1 MLLLANSHRRRPA
14 SHTIVEAHPD
24 VLARMEID
32 GWPERYAILTMAL
45 LSALTIALLS
55 RLTMA
60 RYFLW
65 LFTFMALYLLWPY
78 SLRPGVAVLAG
89 TWQQVL
95 PPLCDPASPPFDA
108 IFFDTFAEGMMHV
121 LVVGCCSWMLC
132 SRRDLPVALIMAML
146 TIAMLTVAML
156 TIAMLTIA
164 MLTMAVLTMAV
175 LTMAVLTMAMLTMD
189 GYVY

>member
-1 MLLLANSHRRRPA
+1 
-14 SHTIVEAHPD
+14 
-24 VLARMEID
+24 
-32 GWPERYAILTMAL
+32 
-45 LSALTIALLS
+45 
-55 RLTMA
+55 
-60 RYFLW
+60 
-65 LFTFMALYLLWPY
+65 MALYLLWPY

-146 TIAMLTVAML
+146 TIAMLTM
-156 TIAMLTIA
+156 A
-164 MLTMAVLTMAV
+164 MLTMAMLTMAV